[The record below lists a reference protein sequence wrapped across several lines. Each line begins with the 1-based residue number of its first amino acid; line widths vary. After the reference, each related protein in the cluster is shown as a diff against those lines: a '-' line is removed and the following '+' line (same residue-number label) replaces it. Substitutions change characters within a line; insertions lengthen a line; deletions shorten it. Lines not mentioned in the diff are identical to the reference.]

1 MREQDGT
8 DRGRR
13 RRNDLLL
20 AAVFLGLA
28 GIFGAGYFFAHR
40 APAMTAE
47 VTVDGQLVDT
57 LDLSENQEITIE
69 GVRDGRNRLVVENGE
84 IWCAEASCPDK
95 VCVRQGKQSR
105 DGEMIVCL
113 PNRMTVKVRGE
124 D

>member
-1 MREQDGT
+1 M
-8 DRGRR
+8 
-13 RRNDLLL
+13 L

-28 GIFGAGYFFAHR
+28 GIFGVGYFFAHR